1 MKAYEALYR
10 KYRPQGFEEVAG
22 QDQVLSYLK
31 KVVSEK
37 KPAHAYLFSGGRGTG
52 KTSLAR
58 IFAKSLGVNSE
69 DLYELDAASNRGIDE
84 VRELRDSVHTLPFSS
99 PYKVYILDE
108 AHMLTK
114 DASNALLK
122 TLEEPPA
129 HVIFILA
136 TTEKHK
142 LLGTIVSRCQALSFE
157 LPEDETLSKHLVS
170 VSEKEGRVLTS
181 EAAMLI
187 AKEAKGSF
195 RDALGLLEKV
205 LHLAKEKTV
214 SDEEVRSLLGFSDK
228 ERLESLVL
236 ALFGA
241 DEKALMEAFLHL
253 KEKNGSAEMV
263 FDEVLDLLR
272 SLLLFRIGETALL
285 GGKKELEVLSQK
297 LAKPVQSKHLLF
309 LLEKSSLLK
318 QNSERA
324 WIVLEMLFLEL
335 RGSHS

>member
-1 MKAYEALYR
+1 MEVYEALYR
-10 KYRPQGFEEVAG
+10 KYRPKSFGEVAG
-22 QDQVLSYLK
+22 QKEVLTYLQ
-31 KVVSEK
+31 KVVSDK
-37 KPAHAYLFSGGRGTG
+37 KPSHAYLFSGGRGTG

-142 LLGTIVSRCQALSFE
+142 LLDTLVSRCQSLTF
-157 LPEDETLSKHLVS
+157 LQPENEVLSKHLVS
-170 VSEKEGRVLTS
+170 VAEKEGCVLTS

-205 LHLAKEKTV
+205 LHLAKGKTV
-214 SDEEVRSLLGFSDK
+214 SDGEVRSLLGFSDK
-228 ERLESLVL
+228 ETMRELVRVLFGTDAL
-236 ALFGA
+236 ALTR
-241 DEKALMEAFLHL
+241 ALTVA
-253 KEKNGSAEMV
+253 KEKNGNVETV
-263 FDEVLDLLR
+263 FEEVLNLLR
-272 SLLLFRIGETALL
+272 ELLLFRIGEETSHEN
-285 GGKKELEVLSQK
+285 KKDIETLSK
-297 LAKPVQSKHLLF
+297 SMVKPVQSKHLLF
-309 LLEKSSLLK
+309 LLGNASLLK

-324 WIVLEMLFLEL
+324 YLVLEMLFLEL
-335 RGSHS
+335 QTMHS